1 MNSDG
6 SAKYPKTWNELATDA
21 QMIKQ
26 KTGSAGFVLL
36 AKDASGGWH
45 FSQLAWDFG
54 AKLEIQKDDGKW
66 YSNLGSSEAVAAM
79 QYVKNL
85 KWKYNAL
92 TDDPT
97 NEIWATGFQQLG
109 TGGAAMYLAA
119 QDAVNQPTQVNGL
132 PVDKLSIVPVP
143 AGPGGQYSLM
153 GGTPYMFAANATP
166 DQITA
171 CLNFLEVMGKAPV
184 TTTDSI
190 KGLTDTA
197 KNNAKNGVP
206 VIPGFP
212 AWINKDYLDAQQKV
226 VTDNSNVN
234 MKLYNDYYSI
244 IKKNGNLKLEEP
256 KLTQG
261 MYETLTKVLQAVVT
275 DKNADVQA
283 LMDGADKDFQKLLDS
298 GVNK

>member
-1 MNSDG
+1 
-6 SAKYPKTWNELATDA
+6 
-21 QMIKQ
+21 
-26 KTGSAGFVLL
+26 
-36 AKDASGGWH
+36 
-45 FSQLAWDFG
+45 
-54 AKLEIQKDDGKW
+54 
-66 YSNLGSSEAVAAM
+66 M